1 MITIE
6 YIQRFCSYAE
16 IKEKINE
23 QSSFE
28 ELGIDSLTIIELL
41 NQIEIDFNIVVPW
54 TQFDSKQTVG
64 DFIKTINKLFPD
76 NAF

>member
-28 ELGIDSLTIIELL
+28 ELGIDSLTIIEL
-41 NQIEIDFNIVVPW
+41 
-54 TQFDSKQTVG
+54 T
-64 DFIKTINKLFPD
+64 
-76 NAF
+76 